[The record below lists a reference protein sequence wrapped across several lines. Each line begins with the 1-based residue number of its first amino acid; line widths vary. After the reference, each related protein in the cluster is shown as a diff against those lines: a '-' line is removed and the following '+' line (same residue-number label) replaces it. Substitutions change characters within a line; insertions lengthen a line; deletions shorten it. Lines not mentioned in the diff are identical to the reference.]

1 MNRII
6 TGRATG
12 RRMTVGELR
21 RFLDS
26 IEETAD
32 DTPVRARITARRYL
46 RSVTVE
52 EKLKAGAAED
62 VIFGRERSD
71 S

>member
-12 RRMTVGELR
+12 SRMTVGELR

-26 IEETAD
+26 LEGISDE
-32 DTPVRARITARRYL
+32 TPVKAKVAYRGHL

-52 EKLKAGAAED
+52 ERMEATASAEE
-62 VIFGRERSD
+62 VMFGRSESD
-71 S
+71 

>member
-12 RRMTVGELR
+12 SRMTVGELR

-26 IEETAD
+26 LEGVAD
-32 DTPVRARITARRYL
+32 ETPVKAKVAYRGHV

-52 EKLKAGAAED
+52 ERMEATTSAEE
-62 VIFGRERSD
+62 VMFGRSEPD
-71 S
+71 